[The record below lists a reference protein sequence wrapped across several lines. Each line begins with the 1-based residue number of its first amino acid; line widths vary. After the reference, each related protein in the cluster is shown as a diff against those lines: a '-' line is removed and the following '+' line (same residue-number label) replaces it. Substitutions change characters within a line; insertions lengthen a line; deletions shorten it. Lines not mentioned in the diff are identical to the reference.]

1 MRLLVTGLFA
11 VLLLSQCKTKTT
23 AEFTVAGSFPN
34 GAGKTLYLEEAALQ
48 NAQPVVLDSAVVT
61 TDGKFELSALTREEN
76 MFMLRAAGEMNPYA
90 SLINDADKVTVTL
103 SPADANNPY
112 SVKGSAASEYLR
124 NYFTESNQK
133 LTSLF
138 LLAKAA
144 DSLQSTGAA
153 DSIVAPAVAKRTEA
167 ARTFHDDVMNR
178 INTVKSAP
186 LAVFIL
192 GSYQSYAA
200 NPALGLQPLTQE
212 ELKNGIASIATR
224 FPAHN
229 GVAVLLQS
237 LEGGA
242 AAQPSALPATTA
254 VTLNAPAPDFTLP
267 DVNGKPVS
275 LSSFKGKWVLV
286 DFWAS
291 WCGPCRQENPNVV
304 MAYKQFAPKNFTV
317 LGVSLD
323 KAKGPWQQAISNDGL
338 NWTHVS
344 DLQYWN
350 SAVVPLYGIEGIP
363 YNVLIDPTGKV
374 VAMGLRGPALHQ
386 KLAEVL

>member
-1 MRLLVTGLFA
+1 MRIPVTGLLA
-11 VLLLSQCKTKTT
+11 VVLLSQCKTKTNN
-23 AEFTVAGSFPN
+23 EFIVSGSFKD
-34 GAGKTLYLEEAALQ
+34 GAGKTIYLEEAALQ
-48 NAQPVVLDSAVVT
+48 NAQPMVLDSAVVGK
-61 TDGKFELSALTREEN
+61 DGAFELSALTREEN

-103 SPADANNPY
+103 SPADPNNPY
-112 SVKGSAASEYLR
+112 TVKGSQASEYLR

-133 LTSLF
+133 LTSVY
-138 LLAKAA
+138 LLAKTT
-144 DSLQSTGAA
+144 DSLQGSGAA
-153 DSIVAPAVAKRTEA
+153 DSVWAPAAAKRNEA
-167 ARTFHDDVMNR
+167 AKAFRADVMNR

-212 ELKNGIASIATR
+212 ELKNGVAAIAAR
-224 FPAHN
+224 FPDHS
-229 GVAVLLQS
+229 GVAVLRQS
-237 LEGGA
+237 VEGGA
-242 AAQPSALPATTA
+242 TAQPSAPAPTNTI
-254 VTLNAPAPDFTLP
+254 TINAPAPDFTLP
-267 DVNGKPVS
+267 DVNGNPVS
-275 LSSFKGKWVLV
+275 LSSFRGKWVLV

-304 MAYKQFAPKNFTV
+304 LAYKQFAPKNFTV

-323 KAKGPWQQAISNDGL
+323 KAKEPWQQAIAKDNL
-338 NWTHVS
+338 TWTHVS
-344 DLQYWN
+344 DLQFWN

-374 VAMGLRGPALHQ
+374 VAMGLRGAALQ
-386 KLAEVL
+386 RKLAEVL